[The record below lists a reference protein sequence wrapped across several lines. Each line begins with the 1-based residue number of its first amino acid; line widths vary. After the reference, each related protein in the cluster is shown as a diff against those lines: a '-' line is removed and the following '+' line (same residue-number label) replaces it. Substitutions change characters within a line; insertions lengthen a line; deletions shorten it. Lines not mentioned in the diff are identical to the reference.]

1 MEKIY
6 LFFNGKKMYR
16 NITLTLSVL
25 FIFHGCSMVK
35 GLFGKKAIGDPND
48 PDFLN
53 KVQELKSAYREGNIQ
68 ALDELIEVYENPDL
82 HVKLRVAAGKTL
94 AQTEHPRALHAISEM
109 VATTTALDYALLNE
123 SIKMLGMFKENPK
136 AADALV
142 RSMHKMEDKT
152 NEIHLSLIKNLRRVR
167 TKDQI
172 LALLDLYEV
181 AKSNMSRT
189 ERLLTESMGAI
200 GNDQVIPILT
210 QVARDPKIN
219 IGIRNQAVEILGK
232 KKPDDVAVAF
242 AELLGDPNTNLEVRE
257 FALNTMKGVK
267 EENLVL
273 ALLNTYNMGK
283 TEYYSLL
290 NTMLDALGE
299 FDDLEVKKAVIEIA
313 HSDDYPIDIR
323 KKAIDNLAAFNDP
336 SIVNGLLPML
346 ENKDNYI
353 YYDNII
359 NMVYKLGEEKKNAE
373 SVRRMAFKA
382 HFSKRKFD

>member
-1 MEKIY
+1 
-6 LFFNGKKMYR
+6 MYR

-94 AQTEHPRALHAISEM
+94 AQTEHPRALHSISEM

-152 NEIHLSLIKNLRRVR
+152 NEIHISLIKNLRRVR

-299 FDDLEVKKAVIEIA
+299 FDDPEVKKAVIEIA

-336 SIVNGLLPML
+336 SILNGLLPML

-382 HFSKRKFD
+382 HFSKREFD

>member
-1 MEKIY
+1 
-6 LFFNGKKMYR
+6 MYR

-35 GLFGKKAIGDPND
+35 GLLGKKAIGDPND

-152 NEIHLSLIKNLRRVR
+152 NEIHISLIKNLRRVR

-299 FDDLEVKKAVIEIA
+299 FDDPEVKKAVIEIA

-336 SIVNGLLPML
+336 SILNGLLPML

-382 HFSKRKFD
+382 HFSKREFD

>member
-1 MEKIY
+1 MGRQLSI
-6 LFFNGKKMYR
+6 LF
-16 NITLTLSVL
+16 LSVFML
-25 FIFHGCSMVK
+25 QSCSTIK
-35 GLFGKKAIGDPND
+35 GLFGKKSIGDPND

-53 KVQELKSAYREGNIQ
+53 RVQELKSAYRGGNIR
-68 ALDELIEVYENPDL
+68 ALDELIEVYQDSDL

-94 AQTEHPRALHAISEM
+94 AQTQHPRALHAISEM
-109 VATTTALDYALLNE
+109 VATTTAVDYTLLNE
-123 SIKMLGMFKENPK
+123 SISMLGMFSENPK

-142 RSMHKMEDKT
+142 RSMRKMEKRT
-152 NEIHLSLIKNLRRVR
+152 NEVHIALVKSLNRVR

-181 AKSNMSRT
+181 AKSNMART
-189 ERLLTESMGAI
+189 ERLLTETMGAI
-200 GNDQVIPILT
+200 GSDQVVPVLT
-210 QVARDPKIN
+210 SVARDPKIN
-219 IGIRNQAVEILGK
+219 IGIRNKAVEILGK
-232 KKPDDVAVAF
+232 KNPNDVAIAF

-283 TEYYSLL
+283 TQYYSLL
-290 NTMLDALGE
+290 NTMLAALGE
-299 FDDLEVKKAVIEIA
+299 FDDPEVKKAVIEIA
-313 HSDDYPIDIR
+313 HSNDYPTDIR

-336 SIVNGLLPML
+336 SVVDGLLPML
-346 ENKDNYI
+346 EEKENYI

-359 NMVYKLGEEKKNAE
+359 NMVYALGEEKKNAE

-382 HFSKRKFD
+382 HFSRREYD

>member
-1 MEKIY
+1 MGRQLSI
-6 LFFNGKKMYR
+6 LF
-16 NITLTLSVL
+16 LSVFML
-25 FIFHGCSMVK
+25 QSCSTIK
-35 GLFGKKAIGDPND
+35 GLFGKKSIGDPND

-53 KVQELKSAYREGNIQ
+53 RVQELKSAYRGGNIR
-68 ALDELIEVYENPDL
+68 ALDELIEVYQDSDL

-94 AQTEHPRALHAISEM
+94 AQTQHPRALHAISEM
-109 VATTTALDYALLNE
+109 VATTTAVDYTLLNE
-123 SIKMLGMFKENPK
+123 SISMLGMFSENPK

-142 RSMHKMEDKT
+142 RSMRKMEKRT
-152 NEIHLSLIKNLRRVR
+152 NEVHIALVKSLNRVR

-189 ERLLTESMGAI
+189 ERLLTETMGAI
-200 GNDQVIPILT
+200 GSDQVVPVLT
-210 QVARDPKIN
+210 SVARDPKIN
-219 IGIRNQAVEILGK
+219 IGIRNKAVEILGK
-232 KKPDDVAVAF
+232 KNPNDVAIAF

-283 TEYYSLL
+283 TQYYSLL
-290 NTMLDALGE
+290 NTMLAALGE
-299 FDDLEVKKAVIEIA
+299 FDDPEVKKAVIEIA
-313 HSDDYPIDIR
+313 HSNDYPTDIR

-336 SIVNGLLPML
+336 SVVDGLLPML
-346 ENKDNYI
+346 EEKENYI

-359 NMVYKLGEEKKNAE
+359 NMVYALGEEKKNAE

-382 HFSKRKFD
+382 HFSRREHD

>member
-1 MEKIY
+1 MIKKIIFA
-6 LFFNGKKMYR
+6 LLTSIVFN
-16 NITLTLSVL
+16 S
-25 FIFHGCSMVK
+25 CSIVN
-35 GLFGKKAIGDPND
+35 GLFGKKSIGDPND

-53 KVQELKSAYREGNIQ
+53 RVQELKSAYREGDIQ
-68 ALDELIEVYENPDL
+68 ALDELIEVYEDPDL
-82 HVKLRVAAGKTL
+82 HIKLRVAAGKTL
-94 AQTEHPRALHAISEM
+94 AQTEHPRALHSISEM
-109 VATTTALDYALLNE
+109 VATTTALDYALLDE
-123 SIKMLGMFKENPK
+123 SIKMLGLFKENPK

-152 NEIHLSLIKNLRRVR
+152 NEIHITLVKNLRRVR

-189 ERLLTESMGAI
+189 ERLLTETMGAI
-200 GNDQVIPILT
+200 GDDQVVPVLT
-210 QVARDPKIN
+210 QIAKDPKIN
-219 IGIRNQAVEILGK
+219 IGVRNQAVEILGK

-290 NTMLDALGE
+290 NTMLAALGE
-299 FDDLEVKKAVIEIA
+299 FDDPEVKKAVIEIA
-313 HSDDYPIDIR
+313 HSDNYPMDIR

-336 SIVNGLLPML
+336 SVLNGLLPML
-346 ENKDNYI
+346 ENKENYI

-373 SVRRMAFKA
+373 SVRRMAYKA
-382 HFSKRKFD
+382 HFSKREYD

>member
-1 MEKIY
+1 
-6 LFFNGKKMYR
+6 MYR

-35 GLFGKKAIGDPND
+35 GLLGKKAIGDPND

-68 ALDELIEVYENPDL
+68 ALDELIEVYEDPDL

-94 AQTEHPRALHAISEM
+94 AQTEHPRALHSISEM

-299 FDDLEVKKAVIEIA
+299 FDDPEVKKAVIEIA

-336 SIVNGLLPML
+336 SILNGLLPML

-382 HFSKRKFD
+382 HFSKREFD

>member
-1 MEKIY
+1 
-6 LFFNGKKMYR
+6 MYR

-35 GLFGKKAIGDPND
+35 GLLGKKAIGDPND

-68 ALDELIEVYENPDL
+68 ALDELIEVYEDPDL

-152 NEIHLSLIKNLRRVR
+152 NEIHISLIKNLRRVR

-299 FDDLEVKKAVIEIA
+299 FDDPEVKKAVIEIA

-336 SIVNGLLPML
+336 SILNGLLPML

-382 HFSKRKFD
+382 HFSKREFD

>member
-1 MEKIY
+1 MVKHI
-6 LFFNGKKMYR
+6 
-16 NITLTLSVL
+16 NILLL
-25 FIFHGCSMVK
+25 AIFLLQGCSTLK
-35 GLFGKKAIGDPND
+35 GLFGKKSIGDPND

-53 KVQELKSAYREGNIQ
+53 RVQELKSAYRGGNIR
-68 ALDELIEVYENPDL
+68 ALDELIEVYQDPDL

-94 AQTEHPRALHAISEM
+94 AQTQHPRALHAISEM
-109 VATTTALDYALLNE
+109 VATTTALDYTLLNE
-123 SIKMLGMFKENPK
+123 SISMLGMFSENPK
-136 AADALV
+136 AANALV
-142 RSMHKMEDKT
+142 RSMRTMEKRT
-152 NEIHLSLIKNLRRVR
+152 NEVHIALVKSLNRVR

-189 ERLLTESMGAI
+189 ERLLTETLGAI
-200 GNDQVIPILT
+200 GSDQVVPVLT
-210 QVARDPKIN
+210 SVARDPKIN
-219 IGIRNQAVEILGK
+219 IGIRNKAVEILGK
-232 KKPDDVAVAF
+232 KNPTDVAIAF

-283 TEYYSLL
+283 TQYYSLL
-290 NTMLDALGE
+290 NTMLAALGE
-299 FDDLEVKKAVIEIA
+299 FDDPEVKKAVIEIA
-313 HSDDYPIDIR
+313 HSNDYPTDIR

-336 SIVNGLLPML
+336 SVVDGLLPML
-346 ENKDNYI
+346 ENKENYI

-359 NMVYKLGEEKKNAE
+359 NMVYALGEEKKNAE

-382 HFSKRKFD
+382 HFSRKEHD

>member
-1 MEKIY
+1 MFKTIAFTFS
-6 LFFNGKKMYR
+6 L
-16 NITLTLSVL
+16 
-25 FIFHGCSMVK
+25 IFVFQGCSMVK

-53 KVQELKSAYREGNIQ
+53 RVQELKSAYREGNTQ
-68 ALDELIEVYENPDL
+68 ALDELIEIYEDEDL
-82 HVKLRVAAGKTL
+82 HIKLRIAAGKTL
-94 AQTEHPRALHAISEM
+94 SQSQHPRALHSISEM
-109 VATTTALDYALLNE
+109 VAKTTALDYALLKE
-123 SIKMLGMFKENPK
+123 SIKLLGMFEENPK

-142 RSMHKMEDKT
+142 RSMHTMEEKT
-152 NEIHLSLIKNLRRVR
+152 NEIHITLVKNLVRVR

-189 ERLLTESMGAI
+189 EKLLTETMGAL
-200 GNDQVIPILT
+200 GSDQVIPILT
-210 QVARDPKIN
+210 QVAKDPKIN
-219 IGIRNQAVEILGK
+219 IGVRNKAVEILGK
-232 KKPDDVAVAF
+232 KNPDDVAVAF

-267 EENLVL
+267 QENLVL

-290 NTMLDALGE
+290 NTMLAALGE
-299 FDDLEVKKAVIEIA
+299 FDDPEVKKAVIEIA
-313 HSDDYPIDIR
+313 HSKDYPMDIR

-336 SIVNGLLPML
+336 SVLNGLLPML
-346 ENKDNYI
+346 ANKDNYI

-373 SVRRMAFKA
+373 SVRRMAYKA
-382 HFSKRKFD
+382 HFSKREHD

>member
-1 MEKIY
+1 
-6 LFFNGKKMYR
+6 MYK
-16 NITLTLSVL
+16 NVTLILSIL
-25 FIFHGCSMVK
+25 FIFHGCSLVK
-35 GLFGKKAIGDPND
+35 GLFGKKSIGDPND

-53 KVQELKSAYREGNIQ
+53 RVQELKSAYREGNIQ
-68 ALDELIEVYENPDL
+68 ALDELIDVYEDPDL

-94 AQTEHPRALHAISEM
+94 AQTEHPRALHSISEM

-152 NEIHLSLIKNLRRVR
+152 NEIHISLIKNLRRVR

-219 IGIRNQAVEILGK
+219 IGVRNQAVEILGK

-299 FDDLEVKKAVIEIA
+299 FDDPEVKKAVIEIA
-313 HSDDYPIDIR
+313 HSNDYPIDIR

-336 SIVNGLLPML
+336 SILNGLLPML

-359 NMVYKLGEEKKNAE
+359 NMVYKLGEEEKNAE

-382 HFSKRKFD
+382 HFSKREYD

>member
-1 MEKIY
+1 
-6 LFFNGKKMYR
+6 MYR

-299 FDDLEVKKAVIEIA
+299 FDDPEVKKAVIEIA

-336 SIVNGLLPML
+336 SILNGLLPML

-382 HFSKRKFD
+382 HFSKREFD

>member
-68 ALDELIEVYENPDL
+68 ALDELIEVYEDPDL

-94 AQTEHPRALHAISEM
+94 AQTEHPRALHSISEM

-152 NEIHLSLIKNLRRVR
+152 NEIHISLIKNLRRVR

-299 FDDLEVKKAVIEIA
+299 FDDPEVKKAVIEIA

-382 HFSKRKFD
+382 HFSKREFD